1 MKRNPLTLIIGA
13 VLMVIFGLLLFV
25 FQVRQSEVALVTTFG
40 KPTREAGPG
49 PHLRWPWPIESVHK
63 FDQRIQTRS
72 YEDKLTEDITADGNN
87 LVTMVYVGW
96 RITDPRTFFPKF
108 AGGSVTEAERML
120 EGMVRSARSGIVGR
134 HPLSDFVNTD
144 ANAVKFDAIETEM
157 KNLVASQLQTNNC
170 GIQIEFLGIKKLVLP
185 EAVTSAVFERMTSE
199 RQVLVSQS
207 QYAGEAEA
215 QKIRSDAERK
225 AAEMLAN
232 ADAEATRIRGLGEAA
247 AAEALPV
254 FQQNPE
260 LANFL
265 LRLNAMEQSL
275 RDRATLIF
283 DQRTPPFDLFQGVST
298 NLTHP

>member
-1 MKRNPLTLIIGA
+1 M
-13 VLMVIFGLLLFV
+13 
-25 FQVRQSEVALVTTFG
+25 
-40 KPTREAGPG
+40 
-49 PHLRWPWPIESVHK
+49 
-63 FDQRIQTRS
+63 
-72 YEDKLTEDITADGNN
+72 
-87 LVTMVYVGW
+87 
-96 RITDPRTFFPKF
+96 
-108 AGGSVTEAERML
+108 
-120 EGMVRSARSGIVGR
+120 GR

-144 ANAVKFDAIETEM
+144 PNAVKFDAIEAEI
-157 KNLVASQLQTNNC
+157 KGLVESQLQTNNC

-185 EAVTSAVFERMTSE
+185 EAVTSAVFERMASE

-247 AAEALPV
+247 AAESLPV

-265 LRLNAMEQSL
+265 LRLNALEQSL
-275 RDRATLIF
+275 KERSTLIF

-298 NLTHP
+298 NLTRK